1 MTGAASTSSA
11 GGGGAEVAEGTAR
24 QVAVAAARAA
34 EDKLATDIVVLDV
47 ASVLGICDHFVLAT
61 AQNER
66 QVKAV
71 VDSVEEVLR
80 RDLGRRPRAEEG
92 KGARRWVL
100 LDYGDVVVHVFH
112 VEERS
117 YYRLERLYGDVP
129 RIPWRAE
136 EVAGSAASDEAG

>member
-1 MTGAASTSSA
+1 VSSA
-11 GGGGAEVAEGTAR
+11 DGGPDAEEASASD
-24 QVAVAAARAA
+24 VAVAAARAA
-34 EDKLATDIVVLDV
+34 EDKLATDVVVLDV

-71 VDSVEEVLR
+71 VDAVEEVLR

-136 EVAGSAASDEAG
+136 EVAGSEPSDEAG